1 MDLSNS
7 NNMIETLHGGDVY
20 RNEVRLD
27 YSVNLNPLPMPQEVT
42 EAIREGMSEIHQY
55 PDPAQQKLRERIAEL
70 EAEVRKYQSVIGKIS
85 ALSEKINET
94 CGTIEQD

>member
-27 YSVNLNPLPMPQEVT
+27 YSVNLNPLPMPQE
-42 EAIREGMSEIHQY
+42 
-55 PDPAQQKLRERIAEL
+55 
-70 EAEVRKYQSVIGKIS
+70 QSFAYAAGS
-85 ALSEKINET
+85 
-94 CGTIEQD
+94 D